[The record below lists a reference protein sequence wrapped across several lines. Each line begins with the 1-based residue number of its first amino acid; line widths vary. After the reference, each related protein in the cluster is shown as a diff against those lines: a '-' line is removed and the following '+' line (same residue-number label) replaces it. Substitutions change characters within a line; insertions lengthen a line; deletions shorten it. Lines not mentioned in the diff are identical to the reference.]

1 MNAVI
6 WSGAVLTLIG
16 LAALVWCIRLAL
28 AARAEPNAEAR
39 NLALHRVL
47 VWNMAGFGVA
57 AIGLMVVVV
66 AIILR

>member
-6 WSGAVLTLIG
+6 WSGAVITLLG

-28 AARAEPNAEAR
+28 AARKLTAEAR
-39 NLALHRVL
+39 AAMLHKVL
-47 VWNMAGFGVA
+47 IWNMAGFGVA

-66 AIILR
+66 AVILNQ